1 MTSKLTYWGTIGV
14 AAASVAAAGPAYA
27 AGTTAG
33 TSITNTATV
42 DYQVSGVA
50 QGQQSA
56 SNSFTVD
63 RKINLLVEEV
73 GTVTTNVVPG
83 QNNAV
88 TTFQLTNSSNEV
100 LDFVLTASQITGGTA
115 AHGGTDTFDATIVGI
130 YRDNTTSGTV
140 GSWDA
145 GDTLVTF
152 IDELAVDTPIR
163 LFVVANIPKTVDNP
177 AVVNNAVAGVQ
188 LRATAR
194 EGGATGSTP
203 GAAITQTTGANT
215 AGKDTVF
222 ADATGVN
229 DGPRDASHSAA
240 DDYTVQTATLAVTK
254 SSRVISDPI
263 NVTSNPK
270 LIPGA
275 VVEYCIAV
283 ANTGSADATSVAI
296 SDPVPGQLTFLGTGQ
311 TYSLS
316 NGPIALN
323 GTVSGG
329 TCNSDGAAGGSIAG
343 STVSGTLATVAAGA
357 TRTLVF
363 RATVN

>member
-1 MTSKLTYWGTIGV
+1 MTSKLTYIGIIGL
-14 AAASVAAAGPAYA
+14 AAFSSVAATPALA

-33 TSITNTATV
+33 TTITNTATV
-42 DYQVSGVA
+42 DFQVGGVS
-50 QGQQSA
+50 QVQQSA
-56 SNSFTVD
+56 SNNFTVD

-83 QNNAV
+83 QANAV

-100 LDFVLTASQITGGTA
+100 LDFALTATQLVGGTA
-115 AHGGTDTFDATIVGI
+115 AHGGTDTFNANNIRI
-130 YRDNTTSGTV
+130 YRDNTSTGTV

-145 GDTLVTF
+145 GDTLVTY
-152 IDELAVDTPIR
+152 IDELVTDTAIR
-163 LFVVANIPKTVDNP
+163 LFVVADIPTGL
-177 AVVNNAVAGVQ
+177 ANNAVAGVT

-194 EGGATGSTP
+194 EGATP
-203 GAAITQTTGANT
+203 GTMGGAITETTGANT

-222 ADATGVN
+222 ADIAGVAG
-229 DGPRDASHSAA
+229 DIARDASHSDD

-254 SSRVISDPI
+254 TSRVISDPF
-263 NVTSNPK
+263 NNTSNPK

-283 ANTGSADATSVAI
+283 ANTGSADATTVLI
-296 SDPVPGQLTFLGTGQ
+296 NDPVPGQLTFNAGTI
-311 TYSLS
+311 L
-316 NGPIALN
+316 LN
-323 GTVSGG
+323 GTVTGG
-329 TCNSDGAAGGSIAG
+329 TCNADGAAGGSYAAPN
-343 STVSGTLATVAAGA
+343 VSGTIATVAAGA

>member
-1 MTSKLTYWGTIGV
+1 MTSKLTYMGVIGL
-14 AAASVAAAGPAYA
+14 AALSSVAATPAFA

-33 TSITNTATV
+33 TTITNTATV
-42 DYQVSGVA
+42 DYQVGGVT

-56 SNSFTVD
+56 SNNFTVD

-83 QNNAV
+83 QTNAV

-100 LDFVLTASQITGGTA
+100 LDFALVASQIAGGTA
-115 AHGGTDTFDATIVGI
+115 GHGGTDTFDATNVRI
-130 YRDNTTSGTV
+130 YRDNTVTGTV

-145 GDTLVTF
+145 GDTLLTGYV
-152 IDELAVDTPIR
+152 DELVVDTATR
-163 LFVVANIPKTVDNP
+163 LFVVADIP
-177 AVVNNAVAGVQ
+177 AGLANNAVAGVT

-194 EGGATGSTP
+194 EGGLAGTQ
-203 GAAITQTTGANT
+203 GAAITETTGANT

-222 ADATGVN
+222 ADIAGVTGDAAR
-229 DGPRDASHSAA
+229 DGSHSDN

-254 SSRVISDPI
+254 TSRVISDPF
-263 NVTSNPK
+263 NNTTNPK

-283 ANTGSADATSVAI
+283 ANSGSVAATSVLI
-296 SDPVPGQLTFLGTGQ
+296 NDPVPGQLTFSAGTI
-311 TYSLS
+311 L
-316 NGPIALN
+316 LN
-323 GTVSGG
+323 GTVTAG
-329 TCNSDGAAGGSIAG
+329 TCNVDGAAGGSYAAPN
-343 STVSGTLATVAAGA
+343 VSGTIATIAAGA